1 MAVALGV
8 TDIEDT
14 DPSKFWYR
22 WRNLISSCSKTY
34 FFYEG
39 LIVPVST
46 LPSELFSVGISA
58 SVSRTEISIEP
69 LFLFTLLAVR
79 WHNPLA
85 PRPKMC
91 RSWQTALEHE
101 YVAFIIRSLTRVNR
115 SVGDKHGPLLFLN
128 NQPDALIIWIYSVI
142 KLYMF
147 RAPTLPIIRSV
158 LLYIRQW

>member
-1 MAVALGV
+1 MLQGMRPPTFVVFNSDICSFSARPSKLRARLAIAAIWCIACALAAPMAVALGV

-79 WHNPLA
+79 
-85 PRPKMC
+85 
-91 RSWQTALEHE
+91 
-101 YVAFIIRSLTRVNR
+101 
-115 SVGDKHGPLLFLN
+115 
-128 NQPDALIIWIYSVI
+128 
-142 KLYMF
+142 
-147 RAPTLPIIRSV
+147 
-158 LLYIRQW
+158 